1 MASSSGRS
9 VICLLHTGG
18 HFVNGEDG
26 YPQYVGG
33 SIISRTIKEGM
44 TYEELKTIVVTIVG
58 GGAEI
63 GDISMKFRLSGDET
77 TTYVDLLD
85 DEGVE
90 HFMNLTREMGHI
102 FVSGCPIEDTQLTR
116 DVRRNVQNE

>member
-1 MASSSGRS
+1 MFVA
-9 VICLLHTGG
+9 HMG

-33 SIISRTIKEGM
+33 SIISRTIKEDM
-44 TYEELKTIVVTIVG
+44 TYEELKTIVATIVG

>member
-9 VICLLHTGG
+9 VICLLHIGG

-44 TYEELKTIVVTIVG
+44 TYEELKTIVATIVG
-58 GGAEI
+58 GGAEL
-63 GDISMKFRLSGDET
+63 GDISMKFRLSVDVT
-77 TTYVDLLD
+77 TTYVYLLD

-90 HFMNLTREMGHI
+90 HFMNLTR
-102 FVSGCPIEDTQLTR
+102 
-116 DVRRNVQNE
+116 

>member
-9 VICLLHTGG
+9 VICLLHIGG

-33 SIISRTIKEGM
+33 IIISRTIKEDM
-44 TYEELKTIVVTIVG
+44 TYEELKTIVATIVG

-63 GDISMKFRLSGDET
+63 EDISMKFRLSGDET

>member
-9 VICLLHTGG
+9 VICLLHIGG

-33 SIISRTIKEGM
+33 SIISRTIKEDM

-77 TTYVDLLD
+77 TTYVDLVD

-90 HFMNLTREMGHI
+90 HFMNLTRKMGHI
-102 FVSGCPIEDTQLTR
+102 FVSGCPIKDTQLTR

>member
-9 VICLLHTGG
+9 VICLLHIGG

-77 TTYVDLLD
+77 LSSSTSPSATSFFSHARIHSSAD
-85 DEGVE
+85 
-90 HFMNLTREMGHI
+90 
-102 FVSGCPIEDTQLTR
+102 
-116 DVRRNVQNE
+116 